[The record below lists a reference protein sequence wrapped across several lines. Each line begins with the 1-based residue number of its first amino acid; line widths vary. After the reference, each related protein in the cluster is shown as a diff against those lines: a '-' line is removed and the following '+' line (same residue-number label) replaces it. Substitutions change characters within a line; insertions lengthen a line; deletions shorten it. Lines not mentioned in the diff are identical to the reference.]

1 MRMRTVLWMP
11 TVWIF
16 IQWRGEQAMTRVI
29 RDDYEE
35 MLEGAGDDA
44 EREADQNLIEETIEE
59 RLRALVEDGQEIGE
73 AEQSAA
79 HAQAPRQRADG
90 QIVGIAEGRSR
101 PLTQSQVAFAQG
113 VIEGKSRRQAYRD
126 AYPNANGADATIS
139 ASAARLARDPRIKR
153 MIEAGWEET
162 QEALADDIQ
171 ATRRYVGRALVAL
184 SRGAKQENTRLRA
197 LELLGRNSG
206 MFRDA
211 VQTQEKP
218 ITAEDLRRELAG
230 HLRLLSV
237 VKRKA

>member
-1 MRMRTVLWMP
+1 MS
-11 TVWIF
+11 
-16 IQWRGEQAMTRVI
+16 RVT
-29 RDDYEE
+29 RDDYEALLNE
-35 MLEGAGDDA
+35 AGDAA
-44 EREADQNLIEETIEE
+44 EAEADQNLMDETIEA
-59 RLRALVEDGQEIGE
+59 RLMALADEGQEIGE
-73 AEQSAA
+73 AEQAAASAVE
-79 HAQAPRQRADG
+79 PKTRSDG
-90 QIVGIAEGRSR
+90 QIVGISDTRAR
-101 PLTQSQVAFAQG
+101 PLTQSQIAFAQG

-126 AYPNANGADATIS
+126 AYPNSQAADATIS
-139 ASAARLARDPRIKR
+139 AAAARLIKDPRIKR

-206 MFRDA
+206 MFRDT

-230 HLRLLSV
+230 HLRLVSAV
-237 VKRKA
+237 SKKG

>member
-1 MRMRTVLWMP
+1 M
-11 TVWIF
+11 
-16 IQWRGEQAMTRVI
+16 ARVT
-29 RDDYEE
+29 RDDYEALLNE
-35 MLEGAGDDA
+35 AGDAA
-44 EREADQNLIEETIEE
+44 EAEADQNLMDETIEA
-59 RLRALVEDGQEIGE
+59 RLMALADEGQEIGE
-73 AEQSAA
+73 AEQAAASAA
-79 HAQAPRQRADG
+79 EPKTRSDG
-90 QIVGIAEGRSR
+90 QIVGISDTRAR
-101 PLTQSQVAFAQG
+101 PLTQSQIAFAQG

-126 AYPNANGADATIS
+126 AYPNSQAADATIS
-139 ASAARLARDPRIKR
+139 AAAARLIKDPRIKR

-206 MFRDA
+206 MFRDT

-230 HLRLLSV
+230 HLRLVSAV
-237 VKRKA
+237 SKKG